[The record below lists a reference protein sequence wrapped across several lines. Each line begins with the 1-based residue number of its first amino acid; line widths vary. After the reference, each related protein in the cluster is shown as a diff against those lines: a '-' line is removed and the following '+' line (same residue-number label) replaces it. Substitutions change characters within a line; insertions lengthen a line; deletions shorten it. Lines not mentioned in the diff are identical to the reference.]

1 MTVWTEIY
9 SIIEGTNAGS
19 WYATELSE
27 KQYTKT
33 YASKFLSRNQV
44 YLVYWIYLQYKSWKI
59 QQNAYDFMDV
69 VSYVSRRLRYGYETL
84 SYRKLDYLMID
95 EVQDLT
101 PKTIELLLTITK
113 HKIFFAG
120 DTAQTIAKGVSS
132 RFIDL
137 RHTFSQ
143 FDGLVPKVV

>member
-1 MTVWTEIY
+1 
-9 SIIEGTNAGS
+9 
-19 WYATELSE
+19 
-27 KQYTKT
+27 
-33 YASKFLSRNQV
+33 
-44 YLVYWIYLQYKSWKI
+44 
-59 QQNAYDFMDV
+59 MDV